1 MKYDVEILDES
12 VLSEHFFTLKQYKVK
27 HSSFLDGDCP
37 PVVRERLEGKTAVSI
52 LLFDPREDAIVCVE
66 QFRIGLMG
74 VADRSWSIETV
85 SGFCDV
91 AHEKPQEVAA
101 REVTEETGCE
111 LQGLIEVGEFFVS
124 PGSSTERI
132 TVFVGCVDSSKVS
145 GVHGLA
151 HEGEEIRPVVIPR
164 EAAVSQL
171 FTELNSTSIIIAL
184 QWLQINLDELNQ
196 RWL

>member
-1 MKYDVEILDES
+1 MKYDVEVLDES
-12 VLSEHFFTLKQYKVK
+12 VLSEHFFTLKQYKVT
-27 HSSFLDGDCP
+27 HSSFLDGACP

-111 LQGLIEVGEFFVS
+111 LQDLIEVGEFFVS

-132 TVFVGCVDSSKVS
+132 TVFVGCVDSSKVT

>member
-27 HSSFLDGDCP
+27 HSSFLEGDCP
-37 PVVRERLEGKTAVSI
+37 AVVRERLEGKTAVSI

-111 LQGLIEVGEFFVS
+111 LQDLIEVGEFFVS

-132 TVFVGCVDSSKVS
+132 TVFVGCVDSSKVL

-171 FTELNSTSIIIAL
+171 FKELNSTSIIIAL

>member
-12 VLSEHFFTLKQYKVK
+12 VLSEHFFTLKQYKVT

-37 PVVRERLEGKTAVSI
+37 PVLRERLEGKTAVSI

-74 VADRSWSIETV
+74 ISDRSWSIETV

-111 LQGLIEVGEFFVS
+111 LQDLIEVGEFFVS

-145 GVHGLA
+145 GIHGLA

>member
-12 VLSEHFFTLKQYKVK
+12 VLSEHFFTLKQYKVT

-37 PVVRERLEGKTAVSI
+37 PVLRERLEGKTAVSI
-52 LLFDPREDAIVCVE
+52 LLFDPRKDAIVCVE

-111 LQGLIEVGEFFVS
+111 LQDLIEVGEFFVS

-171 FTELNSTSIIIAL
+171 FKELNSTSIIIAL

>member
-12 VLSEHFFTLKQYKVK
+12 VLSEHFFTLKQYKVT

-37 PVVRERLEGKTAVSI
+37 PVLRERLEGKTAVSI

-101 REVTEETGCE
+101 REVTEETGCD
-111 LQGLIEVGEFFVS
+111 LQDLIEVGEFFVS

-145 GVHGLA
+145 GIHGLA

-171 FTELNSTSIIIAL
+171 FKELNSTSIIIAL

>member
-27 HSSFLDGDCP
+27 HSSFLEGDCP
-37 PVVRERLEGKTAVSI
+37 PVLRERLEGKTAVSI

-85 SGFCDV
+85 YGFCDV

-111 LQGLIEVGEFFVS
+111 LQDLIEVGEFFVS

-132 TVFVGCVDSSKVS
+132 TVFLGCVDSSKVT

-171 FTELNSTSIIIAL
+171 FKELNSTSIIIAL

>member
-1 MKYDVEILDES
+1 MKYDVEVLDES
-12 VLSEHFFTLKQYKVK
+12 VLSEHFFTLKQYKVT

-37 PVVRERLEGKTAVSI
+37 PVLRERLEGKTAVSI

-111 LQGLIEVGEFFVS
+111 LQDLVEVGEFFVS

-164 EAAVSQL
+164 EVAVSQL
-171 FTELNSTSIIIAL
+171 FKELNSTSIIIAL

>member
-27 HSSFLDGDCP
+27 HSSFLEGDCP
-37 PVVRERLEGKTAVSI
+37 AVVRERLEGKTAVSI
-52 LLFDPREDAIVCVE
+52 LLFDPCKDAIVCVE

-101 REVTEETGCE
+101 REVTEETGCD
-111 LQGLIEVGEFFVS
+111 LQDLIEVGEFFVS
-124 PGSSTERI
+124 PGGSTERI

-151 HEGEEIRPVVIPR
+151 QEGEEIRPVVIPR
-164 EAAVSQL
+164 EAALSQL
-171 FTELNSTSIIIAL
+171 FRELNSTSIIIAL

>member
-12 VLSEHFFTLKQYKVK
+12 VLSEHFFTLKQYKVT

-37 PVVRERLEGKTAVSI
+37 PVLRERLEGKTAVSI

-101 REVTEETGCE
+101 REVTEETGCD
-111 LQGLIEVGEFFVS
+111 LQDLIEVGEFFVS

-145 GVHGLA
+145 GIHGLA

>member
-1 MKYDVEILDES
+1 MKYDVEVLDES
-12 VLSEHFFTLKQYKVK
+12 VLSEHFFTLKQYKVT

-37 PVVRERLEGKTAVSI
+37 PVLRERLEGKTAVSI

-111 LQGLIEVGEFFVS
+111 LQDLIEVGEFFVS

-132 TVFVGCVDSSKVS
+132 TVFVGCVDSSKVT

-171 FTELNSTSIIIAL
+171 FKELNSTSIIIAL

>member
-12 VLSEHFFTLKQYKVK
+12 LLSEHFFTLKQYKVK
-27 HSSFLDGDCP
+27 HSSFLEGDCP
-37 PVVRERLEGKTAVSI
+37 AVVRERLEGKTAVSI
-52 LLFDPREDAIVCVE
+52 LLFDPCKDAIVCVE

-74 VADRSWSIETV
+74 ISDRSWSIETV

-101 REVTEETGCE
+101 REVTEETGCD
-111 LQGLIEVGEFFVS
+111 LQDLIEVGEFFVS

>member
-12 VLSEHFFTLKQYKVK
+12 VLSEHFFTLKQYKVT

-37 PVVRERLEGKTAVSI
+37 PVLRERLEGKTAVSI

-101 REVTEETGCE
+101 REVTEETGCD
-111 LQGLIEVGEFFVS
+111 LQDLIEVGEFFVS

-145 GVHGLA
+145 GIHGLA

-164 EAAVSQL
+164 EAAVSQI

-184 QWLQINLDELNQ
+184 QWLQINLHELNQ

>member
-12 VLSEHFFTLKQYKVK
+12 VLSEHFFTLKQYKVT

-37 PVVRERLEGKTAVSI
+37 PVLRERLEGKTAVSI

-101 REVTEETGCE
+101 REVTEETGCD
-111 LQGLIEVGEFFVS
+111 LQDLIEVGEFFVS

-132 TVFVGCVDSSKVS
+132 TVFVGCVDSSKVT

>member
-27 HSSFLDGDCP
+27 HSSFLEGDCS
-37 PVVRERLEGKTAVSI
+37 PVVRERLEGTSAVSI
-52 LLFDPREDAIVCVE
+52 LLFDPHRDVIVCVE

-91 AHEKPQEVAA
+91 AHEMPQEVAA

-111 LQGLIEVGEFFVS
+111 LRDFMEVGEFFVS
-124 PGSSTERI
+124 PGGSTERI

-151 HEGEEIRPVVIPR
+151 HEGEEIRPLVIAR
-164 EAAVSQL
+164 ETAVNQL
-171 FTELNSTSIIIAL
+171 FKELNSTSIIIAL
-184 QWLQINLDELNQ
+184 QWLQMNLDELNH
-196 RWL
+196 RWS

>member
-12 VLSEHFFTLKQYKVK
+12 VLSEHFFTLKQYKVT

-37 PVVRERLEGKTAVSI
+37 PVLRERLEGKTAVSI

-74 VADRSWSIETV
+74 VADRSWSVETV

-111 LQGLIEVGEFFVS
+111 LQDLIEVGEFFVS

-151 HEGEEIRPVVIPR
+151 HEGEEIRPLVIPR
-164 EAAVSQL
+164 ETAVSQL

>member
-27 HSSFLDGDCP
+27 HSSFLEGDCP
-37 PVVRERLEGKTAVSI
+37 AVVRERLEGKTAVSI
-52 LLFDPREDAIVCVE
+52 LLFDPHKDAIVCVE

-85 SGFCDV
+85 SGFCDI
-91 AHEKPQEVAA
+91 AHEQPHEVAA
-101 REVTEETGCE
+101 REVVEETGCE
-111 LQGLIEVGEFFVS
+111 LQDLIEVGEFFVS

-132 TVFVGCVDSSKVS
+132 TVFVGCVDSTTVS

>member
-12 VLSEHFFTLKQYKVK
+12 VLSEHFFTLKQYKVT

-37 PVVRERLEGKTAVSI
+37 PVLRERLEGKTAVSI

-101 REVTEETGCE
+101 REVTEETGCD
-111 LQGLIEVGEFFVS
+111 LQDLIEVGEFFVS

-132 TVFVGCVDSSKVS
+132 TVFVGCVDSSKVT

-171 FTELNSTSIIIAL
+171 FKELNSTSIIIAL

>member
-12 VLSEHFFTLKQYKVK
+12 VLSEHFFTLKQYKVT

-37 PVVRERLEGKTAVSI
+37 PVLRERLEGKTAVSI

-111 LQGLIEVGEFFVS
+111 LQDLIEVGEFFVS

-171 FTELNSTSIIIAL
+171 FKELNSTSIIIAL

>member
-12 VLSEHFFTLKQYKVK
+12 LLSEHFFTLKQYKVK
-27 HSSFLDGDCP
+27 HSSFLEGDCP
-37 PVVRERLEGKTAVSI
+37 AVVRERLEGKTAVSI

-111 LQGLIEVGEFFVS
+111 LQDLIEVGEFFVS

-145 GVHGLA
+145 GIHGLA

>member
-12 VLSEHFFTLKQYKVK
+12 VLSEHFFTLKQYKVT

-37 PVVRERLEGKTAVSI
+37 PVLRERLEGKTAVSI

-101 REVTEETGCE
+101 REVTEETGCD
-111 LQGLIEVGEFFVS
+111 LQDLIEVGEFFVS

>member
-12 VLSEHFFTLKQYKVK
+12 LLSEHFFTLKQYKVK
-27 HSSFLDGDCP
+27 HSSFLEGDCP
-37 PVVRERLEGKTAVSI
+37 AVVRERLEGKTAVSI

-111 LQGLIEVGEFFVS
+111 LQDLVEVGEFFVS

>member
-12 VLSEHFFTLKQYKVK
+12 VLSEHFFTLKQYKVL

-37 PVVRERLEGKTAVSI
+37 PVLRERLEGKTAVSI

-111 LQGLIEVGEFFVS
+111 LQDLIEVGEFFVS

-164 EAAVSQL
+164 EAALSQL
-171 FTELNSTSIIIAL
+171 FRELNSTSIIIAL

>member
-12 VLSEHFFTLKQYKVK
+12 VLSEHFFTLKQYKVT

-37 PVVRERLEGKTAVSI
+37 PVLRERLEGKTAVSI

-111 LQGLIEVGEFFVS
+111 LQDLIEVGEFFVS

-151 HEGEEIRPVVIPR
+151 HDGEEIRPVVIPR

>member
-27 HSSFLDGDCP
+27 HSSFLEGDCP
-37 PVVRERLEGKTAVSI
+37 AVVRERLEGKTAVSI

-111 LQGLIEVGEFFVS
+111 LQDLIEVGEFFVS

>member
-12 VLSEHFFTLKQYKVK
+12 VLSEHFFTLKQYKVT

-37 PVVRERLEGKTAVSI
+37 PVLRERLEGKTAVSI

-111 LQGLIEVGEFFVS
+111 LQDLIEVGEFFVS

-132 TVFVGCVDSSKVS
+132 TVFLGCVDSSKVT

-171 FTELNSTSIIIAL
+171 FKELNSTSIIIAL

>member
-12 VLSEHFFTLKQYKVK
+12 LLSEHFFTLKQYKVK
-27 HSSFLDGDCP
+27 HSSFLEGDCP
-37 PVVRERLEGKTAVSI
+37 AVVRERLEGKTAVSI
-52 LLFDPREDAIVCVE
+52 LLFDPCKDAIVCVE

-74 VADRSWSIETV
+74 ISDRSWSIETV

-101 REVTEETGCE
+101 REVTEETGCD
-111 LQGLIEVGEFFVS
+111 LQDLIEVGEFFVS

-145 GVHGLA
+145 GIHGLA

>member
-12 VLSEHFFTLKQYKVK
+12 VLSEHFFTLKQYKVT

-37 PVVRERLEGKTAVSI
+37 PVLRERLEGKTAVSI

-111 LQGLIEVGEFFVS
+111 LQDLIEVGEFFVS

>member
-27 HSSFLDGDCP
+27 HSSFLEGDCP
-37 PVVRERLEGKTAVSI
+37 AVLRERLEGKTAVSI
-52 LLFDPREDAIVCVE
+52 LLFDPRKDAIVCVE

-74 VADRSWSIETV
+74 VADRSWSVETV

-101 REVTEETGCE
+101 REVTEETGCD
-111 LQGLIEVGEFFVS
+111 LQDLIEVGEFFVS

-132 TVFVGCVDSSKVS
+132 TVFVGCVDSSKVT

>member
-1 MKYDVEILDES
+1 MNYDVEILDES

-27 HSSFLDGDCP
+27 HSSFLESDCSA
-37 PVVRERLEGKTAVSI
+37 VVRERLEGKTAVSI
-52 LLFDPREDAIVCVE
+52 LLFDPDKDAIVCVE

-85 SGFCDV
+85 SGFCDI
-91 AHEKPQEVAA
+91 AHEQPHEVAA
-101 REVTEETGCE
+101 REVVEETGCE
-111 LQGLIEVGEFFVS
+111 LQDLIEIGEFFVS

-132 TVFVGCVDSSKVS
+132 TVFVGCVDSAKVS

-151 HEGEEIRPVVIPR
+151 HEGEEIRPLVIAR
-164 EAAVSQL
+164 ETAVNQL
-171 FTELNSTSIIIAL
+171 FKELNSTSIIIAL

>member
-12 VLSEHFFTLKQYKVK
+12 VLSEHFFTLKQYKVT

-37 PVVRERLEGKTAVSI
+37 PVLRERLEGKTAVSI

-111 LQGLIEVGEFFVS
+111 LQDLIEVGEFFVS
-124 PGSSTERI
+124 PGGSTERI

-151 HEGEEIRPVVIPR
+151 HEGEEIRPLVIPR
-164 EAAVSQL
+164 ETAVSQL
-171 FTELNSTSIIIAL
+171 FEELNSTSIIIAL
-184 QWLQINLDELNQ
+184 QWLQLNLDKLNQ

>member
-12 VLSEHFFTLKQYKVK
+12 VLSEHFFTLKQYKVT

-37 PVVRERLEGKTAVSI
+37 PVLRERLEGKTAVSI

-111 LQGLIEVGEFFVS
+111 LQDLIEVGEFFVS

-132 TVFVGCVDSSKVS
+132 TVFLGCVDSSKVT

>member
-12 VLSEHFFTLKQYKVK
+12 VLSEHFFTLKQYKVT

-37 PVVRERLEGKTAVSI
+37 PVLRERLEGKTAVSI

-111 LQGLIEVGEFFVS
+111 LQDLIEVGEFFCES
-124 PGSSTERI
+124 
-132 TVFVGCVDSSKVS
+132 
-145 GVHGLA
+145 
-151 HEGEEIRPVVIPR
+151 
-164 EAAVSQL
+164 
-171 FTELNSTSIIIAL
+171 
-184 QWLQINLDELNQ
+184 
-196 RWL
+196 RWLDRAHNSFCGMR

>member
-12 VLSEHFFTLKQYKVK
+12 VLSEHFFTLKQYKVT

-37 PVVRERLEGKTAVSI
+37 PVLRERLEGKTSVSI

-101 REVTEETGCE
+101 REVTEETGCD
-111 LQGLIEVGEFFVS
+111 LQDLIEVGEFFVS

-171 FTELNSTSIIIAL
+171 FKELNSTSIIIAL

>member
-27 HSSFLDGDCP
+27 HSSFLEGDCP
-37 PVVRERLEGKTAVSI
+37 AVVRERLEGKTAVSI
-52 LLFDPREDAIVCVE
+52 LLFDPRKDAIVCVE

-85 SGFCDV
+85 SGFCDI
-91 AHEKPQEVAA
+91 AHEQPHEVAA
-101 REVTEETGCE
+101 REVLEETGCE
-111 LQGLIEVGEFFVS
+111 LQDLIEVGEFFVS

-132 TVFVGCVDSSKVS
+132 TVFVGCVDSAKVS

-151 HEGEEIRPVVIPR
+151 HEGEEIRPLVIPR
-164 EAAVSQL
+164 EAAMTQL
-171 FTELNSTSIIIAL
+171 FKELNSTSIIIAL

>member
-111 LQGLIEVGEFFVS
+111 LQDLIEVGEFFVS